1 MLCKPVYI
9 SQTQCK
15 RNLTSVS
22 LCVSCDLP
30 QAPVV
35 SFWGKSANQEWH
47 PLAGAKTSQPIF
59 MPGGDISWPG
69 WGRRAEVS
77 GKVSQHVHQSF
88 SKKGPLFLSNLI
100 DVPINLTTT
109 GLWERLYSPSGMCLC
124 RISGTDFPG
133 TPLLPFHVSS
143 RLSHLRLLV
152 LAKWAYRNGTEVE
165 TRNMIAWRND
175 KLLYHKKLASL
186 TSSAMLRWIQG
197 EELGSRE
204 VERRLNIATTMNLPT

>member
-165 TRNMIAWRND
+165 TRTRLLGEMTNYCITKSWHPWPHQQCSGGYRVRNWD
-175 KLLYHKKLASL
+175 QEK
-186 TSSAMLRWIQG
+186 
-197 EELGSRE
+197 
-204 VERRLNIATTMNLPT
+204 